1 MPTALRILFVDDEPD
16 LLESLSLY
24 FSSAGR
30 VIETASSGN
39 EALKLCEKNEYDVV
53 ITDIRMANGD
63 GLFLLESLKQRN
75 QLSPIVV
82 MMSGFSEVTKDEAVR
97 KGAYDL
103 IPKPLDF
110 RKLTGY
116 LDQFA
121 SQIEAR

>member
-30 VIETASSGN
+30 VVETASSGN

-110 RKLTGY
+110 RNLTGY

>member
-30 VIETASSGN
+30 VVETASSGN

-116 LDQFA
+116 LDHFA

>member
-1 MPTALRILFVDDEPD
+1 MPTALRTLFVDDEPD

-30 VIETASSGN
+30 VVETASSGN

>member
-24 FSSAGR
+24 FSSADR
-30 VIETASSGN
+30 VVETASSGN